1 MACHATTLQTL
12 STPEVSHDVL
22 HLAAPPGRPGRL
34 PAADHD
40 DCVCPA
46 GLGSCKSHVLHRA
59 IPPAR
64 GESTNAAVQ
73 GSLREAAQYATEG
86 WSPSSASN
94 DPFKSKPSSGWIGAF
109 NWTPSL
115 GWKPRQPKLA
125 GDENTSRLHL
135 LVHASKPGTNL
146 CYNLV
151 STAVNRFPVP
161 TLLGYGGTG
170 EFDAGASPLARI
182 RSLERYLYSLSVA
195 EDDDLVLVVS
205 GDSVLAQLPADV
217 TTARYFEMRE
227 RADAHLAR
235 RLGMGAARAR
245 SGGLRQ
251 TIFMGPDKV
260 CFPLGHHEPRC
271 WAAPASGLAR
281 DAFGPATGNGE
292 ARFADPRW
300 LNAGT
305 IMGPAGDLR
314 EYVAEALRD
323 MEMTGGGGGGQGD
336 GEGEGEG
343 AGDSDQLYF
352 ADVWGRQEYY
362 RTLRAQHGAKA
373 VETREGQKLPRL
385 RTENQKTEF
394 HVAIDYESALFQ
406 TNAGYT
412 SWSGYA
418 SFGGRNLTAKM
429 DGRLPKLGGKTS
441 SPSTS
446 MMMPENVAASLTRIF
461 DSIPK
466 AHPHTSAAKWIRQA
480 RLGINFVTRQI
491 YGLWHCTDDSDPLSA
506 EYKKLWFYPYAHSL
520 LRASVRAA
528 RRHEP
533 ISAEPIDGRRWV
545 PRNAPP
551 TSWVR
556 TGDPLGG
563 AWSDA
568 GDGAWVP
575 WKDLCGGD
583 HDALFAGE
591 RA

>member
-1 MACHATTLQTL
+1 M
-12 STPEVSHDVL
+12 
-22 HLAAPPGRPGRL
+22 
-34 PAADHD
+34 
-40 DCVCPA
+40 
-46 GLGSCKSHVLHRA
+46 
-59 IPPAR
+59 
-64 GESTNAAVQ
+64 
-73 GSLREAAQYATEG
+73 
-86 WSPSSASN
+86 
-94 DPFKSKPSSGWIGAF
+94 
-109 NWTPSL
+109 
-115 GWKPRQPKLA
+115 
-125 GDENTSRLHL
+125 
-135 LVHASKPGTNL
+135 
-146 CYNLV
+146 

-170 EFDAGASPLARI
+170 EFDAGATPLARI
-182 RSLERYLYSLSVA
+182 RSLERYLYKLSVA

-217 TTARYFEMRE
+217 ATARYFEMRA
-227 RADAHLAR
+227 RADEHLAR
-235 RLGMGAARAR
+235 RLGMGSAARAR
-245 SGGLRQ
+245 AGGLRQ

-281 DAFGPATGNGE
+281 DAFGPDSGNGE

-300 LNAGT
+300 LNSGT

-314 EYVAEALRD
+314 EYVAEVLRD
-323 MEMTGGGGGGQGD
+323 MEEADGGGGGQG
-336 GEGEGEG
+336 EGEGAG
-343 AGDSDQLYF
+343 AGDSDQRYF

-362 RTLRAQHGAKA
+362 RTLRAQHGAK
-373 VETREGQKLPRL
+373 VEIREGQKLPRL

-418 SFGGRNLTAKM
+418 NFGGKNLTAKL
-429 DGRLPKLGGKTS
+429 DGGRLPKLGGGKTSS

-466 AHPHTSAAKWIRQA
+466 AHPHTSADKWIRQA
-480 RLGINFVTRQI
+480 RLGINLVTRQI
-491 YGLWHCTDDSDPLSA
+491 YGLWHCTDDNEPLSA

-520 LRASVRAA
+520 LKASVRAA
-528 RRHEP
+528 RRHDP
-533 ISAEPIDGRRWV
+533 ISAEPIDGRQWV
-545 PRNAPP
+545 PKNSHP
-551 TSWVR
+551 TSWMR
-556 TGDPLGG
+556 RGRDALGG

-575 WKDLCGGD
+575 WADLCGGD
-583 HDALFAGE
+583 HDVLFAGE
-591 RA
+591 KA